1 MSMPGVDGRP
11 FLPTQR
17 ALPAAWLF
25 GALLL
30 GMAVALQSGAVPM
43 TARDWLSALGLG
55 AQQGV
60 PGAAHVLWSI
70 RLPRAFFSVL
80 VGAGMGMAGAL
91 TQGLFRNPLADPGL
105 LGVSAGAACAAA
117 LTIVVFSGF
126 NLPIPISWRPWPLPA
141 AAFAGA

>member
-1 MSMPGVDGRP
+1 MNMPGVDGRP

-30 GMAVALQSGAVPM
+30 GMAVALQSGAVPV

-60 PGAAHVLWSI
+60 PGAAHVLWRI

-80 VGAGMGMAGAL
+80 VGMGVGGGFFSVVVGAGMGMAGAL

-105 LGVSAGAACAAA
+105 LGVSAGAAC
-117 LTIVVFSGF
+117 
-126 NLPIPISWRPWPLPA
+126 
-141 AAFAGA
+141 